1 MALRRRRS
9 LAAAIV
15 SLGAVLAIC
24 MVAPRLGAM
33 TMYAYLTPA
42 NSSQWGV
49 YECGPS
55 PIVGCGASDLVVTAV
70 AQGSNSNGTITCYAQ
85 DSTGSSPS
93 SGCDSDT
100 TWIELQLL
108 AADSQGVLH
117 FGSAGNWVQQVQ
129 QHALSVSSTIDVGSP
144 PASAPH
150 TVAGAARNTTNFTAY
165 AGVSN

>member
-1 MALRRRRS
+1 MALQRRRS

-24 MVAPRLGAM
+24 MVAPRVGAM
-33 TMYAYLTPA
+33 SMYAYLTPA

-49 YECGPS
+49 CECS
-55 PIVGCGASDLVVTAV
+55 NELGCGTGDRAVTAV

-93 SGCDSDT
+93 SGCRSDT

-108 AADSQGVLH
+108 AGDNLGTFH
-117 FGSAGNWVQQVQ
+117 FGSAGNLVQQVQ
-129 QHALSVSSTIDVGSP
+129 EQALSVSSAIVVGSP
-144 PASAPH
+144 PAPSSDSISNNGC
-150 TVAGAARNTTNFTAY
+150 TNTNFTAY